1 MGKYF
6 YAVKV
11 GNNPGIYNTWNEC
24 QREVIGYKG
33 AKFKKFKDYK
43 EALSF
48 LENNSS
54 GLVKENKSEEEN
66 SKYDI
71 NQDEINKGEVVSF
84 VDGSFCLEEMTY
96 SYGVVM
102 ISKDSIEEYSGR
114 EDNQDLAEMRNVSG
128 ELRGA
133 MEAMEI
139 AMDKGYKKLYLY
151 YDYMGIEEW
160 ALGNWKANKAGTQ
173 AYKEYYNSIKGK
185 LKVEFIKVPAHAGV
199 KYNELADKL
208 AKEAILE

>member
-43 EALSF
+43 EALNF

-114 EDNQDLAEMRNVSG
+114 EDDKDLAEMRNVSG

>member
-71 NQDEINKGEVVSF
+71 NQAEINKGEVVSF

-114 EDNQDLAEMRNVSG
+114 EDDKDLAEMRNVSG

>member
-43 EALSF
+43 EALNF

-54 GLVKENKSEEEN
+54 GLVKESKSDEEN

-71 NQDEINKGEVVSF
+71 NQAEINKGEVVSF

-160 ALGNWKANKAGTQ
+160 ALGNCKANKAGTQ

>member
-43 EALSF
+43 EALNF

-54 GLVKENKSEEEN
+54 GLVKESKSDEEN

-71 NQDEINKGEVVSF
+71 NQAEINKGEVVSF

>member
-43 EALSF
+43 EALNF

-54 GLVKENKSEEEN
+54 GLGKESKSEGEN

-71 NQDEINKGEVVSF
+71 NQDEIKDGEVVSF

-102 ISKDSIEEYSGR
+102 ISKDSIQEYSGR

-139 AMDKGYKKLYLY
+139 AMDQGYKKLYLY

-160 ALGNWKANKAGTQ
+160 AMGNWKANKAGTQ
-173 AYKEYYNSIKGK
+173 AYKEYYNSIKEK

-208 AKEAILE
+208 AKEAILK

>member
-54 GLVKENKSEEEN
+54 GLVKESKSDEEN

-71 NQDEINKGEVVSF
+71 NQAEINKGEVVSF

-114 EDNQDLAEMRNVSG
+114 EDDKDLAEMRNVSG

>member
-84 VDGSFCLEEMTY
+84 VDGSFCL
-96 SYGVVM
+96 
-102 ISKDSIEEYSGR
+102 
-114 EDNQDLAEMRNVSG
+114 
-128 ELRGA
+128 
-133 MEAMEI
+133 
-139 AMDKGYKKLYLY
+139 
-151 YDYMGIEEW
+151 
-160 ALGNWKANKAGTQ
+160 
-173 AYKEYYNSIKGK
+173 
-185 LKVEFIKVPAHAGV
+185 
-199 KYNELADKL
+199 
-208 AKEAILE
+208 

>member
-24 QREVIGYKG
+24 EREVIGYKG

-43 EALSF
+43 EALNF
-48 LENNSS
+48 LENSS
-54 GLVKENKSEEEN
+54 GGGGKESKSKGEN

-71 NQDEINKGEVVSF
+71 NQDELKDGEVVSF

-102 ISKDSIEEYSGR
+102 ISKDSIQEYSGR
-114 EDNQDLAEMRNVSG
+114 EDDQDLAEMRNVSG

-139 AMDKGYKKLYLY
+139 AMDQGYKKLYLY

-160 ALGNWKANKAGTQ
+160 AMGNWKANKAGTQ
-173 AYKEYYNSIKGK
+173 AYKEYYNSIKEK

-199 KYNELADKL
+199 KYNELADQL